1 MCCTQYL
8 NIIIIIVIDV
18 NIIVN
23 IIKTSAKR
31 SIIWSLPW
39 TDHNAALTI
48 QASTSFDNF
57 YIIIFPMLLMHIR
70 PTAVDDI
77 FCLESSR
84 PAGRWC
90 QPSAAPMLHWRHVHS
105 SNRFQRSLSLSIPEN
120 HFNVHFHL
128 SSFTCPPL
136 LIKFHSPSA
145 LLNKVINPGWS
156 FWLLKYVFSLS
167 LLFIITRKFS
177 CPLSLIMFV

>member
-39 TDHNAALTI
+39 TDHNAALII
-48 QASTSFDNF
+48 QANTSFDNF
-57 YIIIFPMLLMHIR
+57 YQHFPCSSCISGQLQWMISFAWKVHGQQGDDASRVQRRCYTDVTSIPQTDFDVHFLLSLSIPENH
-70 PTAVDDI
+70 
-77 FCLESSR
+77 FN
-84 PAGRWC
+84 
-90 QPSAAPMLHWRHVHS
+90 VH
-105 SNRFQRSLSLSIPEN
+105 FSLSLSISEN

-136 LIKFHSPSA
+136 LMNFHP
-145 LLNKVINPGWS
+145 P
-156 FWLLKYVFSLS
+156 
-167 LLFIITRKFS
+167 
-177 CPLSLIMFV
+177 